1 MECIKQG
8 TIVVT
13 LAIVTHGVVISTA
26 LTQEQYQLFNGARLF
41 TMSGKF
47 DDVVCHDMVRD
58 AYFRKLYTIFRENLD
73 QSTYKNA
80 NAYKD
85 MLAPKYMSYLKMF
98 FDDLQNKEVCQIYP
112 HINFDKAYASDSSM
126 TGFYLVSVHLKRKKD
141 LELIYPVAGTNEDI
155 RLDSLRGICEFNT
168 KFNMNVD
175 CAPLIEKLRR
185 MSSPYP
191 TGVDVT
197 SRQLDAW
204 NVSVDAR
211 SGAITHIRLSYL
223 VYLVKCILTGQ
234 CSRTDSDTESVAAA
248 SFSEDIKMNLFDF
261 SCSSLHKSI
270 QDNPI
275 TNYSDSNI
283 ESGIEKFGGA

>member
-26 LTQEQYQLFNGARLF
+26 LTQEQYQLFDGARLF

-47 DDVVCHDMVRD
+47 DNVMCHDMVRD
-58 AYFRKLYTIFRENLD
+58 DYFRKLYTIFRENLD
-73 QSTYKNA
+73 QSTYKKA

-85 MLAPKYMSYLKMF
+85 MLTPKYMSYLKMF

-112 HINFDKAYASDSSM
+112 HIDFDKAYLSDTSM
-126 TGFYLVSVHLKRKKD
+126 TGIYLVSVHLKHKNS
-141 LELIYPVAGTNEDI
+141 LELIYPAVGTNDDI
-155 RLDSLRGICEFNT
+155 RLDSLRGLCNFNT

-175 CAPLIEKLRR
+175 CTPLVERIQR

-191 TGVDVT
+191 TGLDVT
-197 SRQLDAW
+197 SRQLDVW

-211 SGAITHIRLSYL
+211 TGTITHIRLSYL

-234 CSRTDSDTESVAAA
+234 CSTTESIAAA
-248 SFSEDIKMNLFDF
+248 SFSEDVKMNLFDF

-270 QDNPI
+270 QDKPI
-275 TNYSDSNI
+275 TTYSDASI